1 MKIAFGQV
9 SSSCSLNLTGEVK
22 FMIFPSKYYKSENI
36 KIGKYHKSVNII
48 N

>member
-22 FMIFPSKYYKSENI
+22 IVIFPNKYYKFENI
-36 KIGKYHKSVNII
+36 KLVNII
-48 N
+48 NWQLS